1 LATVRTAAVAE
12 AARDDVDGRFVQGDA
27 VGFVGREIVAWGET
41 ESTLKATIEMVGEG
55 AELVTVIGGSDAPI
69 ALAEL
74 DSHAPDG
81 IELELQDGGQPYYW
95 WLLAAQ

>member
-1 LATVRTAAVAE
+1 MPSGACESSSASAIGASLPPITVTSSAPLPTFSIIAFR
-12 AARDDVDGRFVQGDA
+12 VDSVSPQ
-27 VGFVGREIVAWGET
+27 
-41 ESTLKATIEMVGEG
+41 ATIEKVGEG

-74 DSHAPDG
+74 DSHAPAG
-81 IELELQDGGQPYYW
+81 VELELQDGGQPYYW